1 MMNYKNFQEYKLIK
15 SIYGDKKA
23 RRSQVPLIN
32 HIDEGIEILKSIG
45 ATPLAVRAYCLHP
58 IFQDGLELNKNRQ
71 LAHDQDPYV
80 LMLAM
85 EYRQIANAYLSFR
98 EIDGLDD
105 IKLSPLSEVNEMLV
119 ADKIQNFKDFMRYH
133 HKTHPR
139 SGKLHRYFNNW
150 FKKLNI
156 DSQVFTLLE
165 QSPDQLPLKTIKDT
179 YNAKATKIKGA
190 QKKPNKGFT
199 P

>member
-1 MMNYKNFQEYKLIK
+1 MNYKNFQEYKLIK
-15 SIYGDKKA
+15 SIYGERKA

-58 IFQDGLELNKNRQ
+58 IFQDDLELKKNRQ

-105 IKLSPLSEVNEMLV
+105 IKLSPLPEVNEMLV
-119 ADKIQNFKDFMRYH
+119 ADKVQNFKDFMRYH

-139 SGKLHRYFNNW
+139 SDKLYGYFNNW

-156 DSQVFTLLE
+156 DRQVFKLLE
-165 QSPDQLPLKTIKDT
+165 QSPDQLPLKTIKST
-179 YNAKATKIKGA
+179 YNAKAIKVKGA
-190 QKKPNKGFT
+190 QKKKNKAFT

>member
-1 MMNYKNFQEYKLIK
+1 MNYKNFQEYKLIK
-15 SIYGDKKA
+15 SIYGERKA

-32 HIDEGIEILKSIG
+32 HIDEGIEILKAIG

-58 IFQDGLELNKNRQ
+58 IFQDDFELEKNRQ

-80 LMLAM
+80 LMLAV

-98 EIDGLDD
+98 EIDGLDE

-133 HKTHPR
+133 HKSHPR
-139 SGKLHRYFNNW
+139 SAKLHGYFNNW
-150 FKKLNI
+150 FKKLGI
-156 DSQVFTLLE
+156 DSQIFELLE
-165 QSPDQLPLKTIKDT
+165 QSPEQLPLKAIKDT
-179 YNAKATKIKGA
+179 YNAKSTKVKRA
-190 QKKPNKGFT
+190 QKGHNKGFT
-199 P
+199 L